1 MRVSYRR
8 LGIALWVLLPGLACL
23 PGCEN
28 GGHFTLFG
36 YTTQPPFDPDIRT
49 VYVPI
54 ALNTTY
60 LRGVEF
66 DLTKEVVRA
75 LGTSPYRVTS
85 DRCRADTELIMK
97 VVANGKSTVLLNQL
111 GEARDV
117 ETRINIEVEWRDLR
131 PGHLGDILS
140 NPKRFDPNEP
150 PLPGDIKASPP
161 KAIPLLVTPT
171 GTYVPELGG
180 SNTTAQFQ
188 AVRRAAMQ
196 IVNMMESW
204 H

>member
-1 MRVSYRR
+1 MKTVCR
-8 LGIALWVLLPGLACL
+8 ALCLLLPGLACL
-23 PGCEN
+23 SGCEN

-36 YTTQPPFDPDIRT
+36 YTTQPPFDCDIRT

-85 DRCRADTELIMK
+85 YRNCADTELIMK
-97 VVANGKSTVLLNQL
+97 VVSNGKSVVLLNQL

-117 ETRINIEVEWRDLR
+117 EVRINIEVEWRDLR
-131 PGHLGDILS
+131 PGHTGDILS
-140 NPKRFDPNEP
+140 NPKRYDPNEA
-150 PLPGDIKASPP
+150 PLPGDVLPSPP
-161 KAIPLLVTPT
+161 NAIPLLVTPSA
-171 GTYVPELGG
+171 TYVPELGG
-180 SNTTAQFQ
+180 SNATAQLQ
-188 AVRRAAMQ
+188 SVQRAARQ
-196 IVNMMESW
+196 IVNMMEVW
-204 H
+204 R

>member
-1 MRVSYRR
+1 MKTICR
-8 LGIALWVLLPGLACL
+8 ALCLLLPGLACL
-23 PGCEN
+23 AGCEN

-36 YTTQPPFDPDIRT
+36 YTTQPPFDCDIRT
-49 VYVPI
+49 VYVQI

-85 DRCRADTELIMK
+85 DRNRADTELIMK

-117 ETRINIEVEWRDLR
+117 EVRINIEVEWRDLR
-131 PGHLGDILS
+131 PGHTGDILS
-140 NPKRFDPNEP
+140 NPKRFDPNEA
-150 PLPGDIKASPP
+150 PLPGDVKASAP
-161 KAIPLLVTPT
+161 KAIPLLVSPSA
-171 GTYVPELGG
+171 TYVPELGG
-180 SNTTAQFQ
+180 SNTTAQLQ
-188 AVRRAAMQ
+188 NVRGAARQ
-196 IVNMMESW
+196 IVNMMEVW
-204 H
+204 R